1 MVKHIECKKFWG
13 QCLMM
18 GRGGG
23 QMKTAQKTRNWRSKV
38 IVRRNVLYRDG
49 SGKEKGHCGLRAD
62 ARIDF
67 RGETILRYMH

>member
-1 MVKHIECKKFWG
+1 
-13 QCLMM
+13 
-18 GRGGG
+18 
-23 QMKTAQKTRNWRSKV
+23 MKTAQKTRNWRSKV